1 MKKILLP
8 LLTALALCSCSKEK
22 SLFSGRVAY
31 VFYENESGG
40 TKVITR
46 FSQGVQGTSTTLNED
61 VWVDVYDEWI
71 RIVLKNRNDYTTIIP
86 RERVLRVVVETK
98 EGNELNIPGL
108 AVSSSLEL

>member
-1 MKKILLP
+1 MKITLLP
-8 LLTALALCSCSKEK
+8 LLAAFALCSCSKEK

-31 VFYENESGG
+31 VYYENESGV
-40 TKVITR
+40 TQVITR
-46 FSQGVQGTSTTLNED
+46 FDKGIKGASTRLNED

-71 RIVLKNRNDYTTIIP
+71 RIVLKNRNDSATIIP

-108 AVSSSLEL
+108 ATAPAP